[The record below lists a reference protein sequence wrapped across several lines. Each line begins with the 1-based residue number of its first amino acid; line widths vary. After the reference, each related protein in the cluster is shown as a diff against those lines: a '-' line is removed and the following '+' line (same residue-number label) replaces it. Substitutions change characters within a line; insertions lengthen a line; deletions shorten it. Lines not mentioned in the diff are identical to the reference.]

1 MCTTCGCGTG
11 ETHVDGKALSGPG
24 NVQATHSASVP
35 PPNGEGAGEIPAGMS
50 YRAVGARHGQ
60 AHLHADGRR
69 HVHDHD
75 HAHDAAHGHAHAS
88 VAAQGSA
95 TTPSRLIQIERDIL
109 ARNDGYAAENRR
121 RFDEQ
126 GIFALNLVSS
136 PGSGKTS
143 LLCRTIEALQ
153 EQLPIAVIE
162 GDQQTSRDTERIRE
176 TGVPAL
182 QINTGKGCHLDARSI
197 DTALDQLD
205 IASLQLLFIENVGNL
220 VCPAAFDLGES
231 LRVVVLAITEGEDKP
246 LKYPDMF
253 YDADVVLLNKM
264 DLLPHLEV
272 NLDDLYDNLKQI
284 QPHAVV
290 LPISAQTGEGIEGWI
305 EWLTQATRKF
315 TSA

>member
-1 MCTTCGCGTG
+1 MCGTCGCKPHDFYPKSATSRQIKL
-11 ETHVDGKALSGPG
+11 DISLL
-24 NVQATHSASVP
+24 NQNQQQATH
-35 PPNGEGAGEIPAGMS
+35 N
-50 YRAVGARHGQ
+50 RARFQ
-60 AHLHADGRR
+60 QL
-69 HVHDHD
+69 
-75 HAHDAAHGHAHAS
+75 
-88 VAAQGSA
+88 
-95 TTPSRLIQIERDIL
+95 RLPVV
-109 ARNDGYAAENRR
+109 
-121 RFDEQ
+121 
-126 GIFALNLVSS
+126 NLMSS
-136 PGSGKTS
+136 PGSGKTRVLEATLPHLKS
-143 LLCRTIEALQ
+143 LKC
-153 EQLPIAVIE
+153 AVIE
-162 GDQQTSRDTERIRE
+162 GDLQTRRDAERIKK
-176 TGVPAL
+176 TGTPAV

-284 QPHAVV
+284 QPNAVV